1 MIVTRERSL
10 DVNSAGHQIGG
21 TGTDD
26 SGGGDRE
33 REEIM
38 YTFTLLHLYTFTLLD
53 FYTCFVQCA
62 LSNETVQCA
71 IVCYRVSQCAT
82 GATGTTGARMCYSVL
97 QCAVD

>member
-38 YTFTLLHLYTFTLLD
+38 YTFTLLHFSLLHFYTFTLLH
-53 FYTCFVQCA
+53 FYTCTLLHFWTFTLA
-62 LSNETVQCA
+62 LCNVHCPMKQ
-71 IVCYRVSQCAT
+71 
-82 GATGTTGARMCYSVL
+82 YSVL
-97 QCAVD
+97 

>member
-38 YTFTLLHLYTFTLLD
+38 YTSTLLHFYTSTPVHFYTLTLLH
-53 FYTCFVQCA
+53 FYTCFVHCPMKQ
-62 LSNETVQCA
+62 
-71 IVCYRVSQCAT
+71 
-82 GATGTTGARMCYSVL
+82 YSVL
-97 QCAVD
+97 